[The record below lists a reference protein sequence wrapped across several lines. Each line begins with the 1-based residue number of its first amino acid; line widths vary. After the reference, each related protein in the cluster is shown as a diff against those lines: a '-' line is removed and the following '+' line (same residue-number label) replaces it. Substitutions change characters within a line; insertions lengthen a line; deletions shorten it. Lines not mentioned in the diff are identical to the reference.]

1 MIASRVLPRLSQLST
16 GALTSSRSM
25 SFELSDQQREFQS
38 VALQFAKDVIAPAA
52 AHHDKTGEF
61 PWDIIKKAHSLGL
74 MNPQLPEKYG
84 AIASKILLSQ
94 QLTFRRT
101 WMLQPRNRADH

>member
-1 MIASRVLPRLSQLST
+1 MIASFRLLPRLSQLST
-16 GALTSSRSM
+16 GALSSTRSL

-38 VALQFAKDVIAPAA
+38 VALQFAKDVIVPAA

-61 PWDIIKKAHSLGL
+61 PWDIVRKAHSLGL

-84 AIASKILLSQ
+84 
-94 QLTFRRT
+94 QLRQNFVNMNVTFR
-101 WMLQPRNRADH
+101 WSGLL